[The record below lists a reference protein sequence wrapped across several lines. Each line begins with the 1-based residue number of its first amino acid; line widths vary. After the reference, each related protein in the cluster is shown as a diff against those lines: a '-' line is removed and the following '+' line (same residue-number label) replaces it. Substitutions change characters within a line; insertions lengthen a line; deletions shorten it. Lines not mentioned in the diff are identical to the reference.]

1 MFFEDFCSDLKSSE
15 VELMHQVFN
24 DRSVLF
30 LGCDPARAEYKNF
43 FQKFAV
49 TAKVKY
55 SNLSILNPLFCSIL
69 LRMVL

>member
-1 MFFEDFCSDLKSSE
+1 
-15 VELMHQVFN
+15 MHQVFN

-55 SNLSILNPLFCSIL
+55 SNLSILNALFCSIL